1 MCGGD
6 TWVTREDSSV
16 RICSQGYY
24 WSTLKSSRGLLWS
37 FELSI
42 FLLIFLCRIQLT
54 CFLFLYFSQRREM
67 AALQYHQ
74 KDPFVSSIFLFFIV
88 SFYSHGLTWI
98 LCYFGQC
105 SVMGSL
111 TKEFLK
117 SFSSIFKLIS
127 HSSEVVKLLQLVSC
141 LIEAIVF
148 PEFFFFLLTNIA
160 NVCIEHL
167 QSFDWNNGWLQG
179 WSIIFFWN
187 WNLLKVGRGWDVEGL
202 TVLSYVM
209 FKWITM

>member
-1 MCGGD
+1 MGIPGLPVKTPVFAFAVKVIIDQPWRVVEGSCGHLNYLFFFSFSCAESN
-6 TWVTREDSSV
+6 WLVFSFYIFHREEKWLP
-16 RICSQGYY
+16 CSTI
-24 WSTLKSSRGLLWS
+24 WKIPLSLL
-37 FELSI
+37 F
-42 FLLIFLCRIQLT
+42 
-54 CFLFLYFSQRREM
+54 FS
-67 AALQYHQ
+67 
-74 KDPFVSSIFLFFIV
+74 FFIV

-148 PEFFFFLLTNIA
+148 PEFFFFFNKHCKCVHKTSAKLWLEWWMTARLKYYFLLELKFAKGREGVRCWGSDSTFVR
-160 NVCIEHL
+160 NV
-167 QSFDWNNGWLQG
+167 
-179 WSIIFFWN
+179 
-187 WNLLKVGRGWDVEGL
+187 
-202 TVLSYVM
+202 
-209 FKWITM
+209 